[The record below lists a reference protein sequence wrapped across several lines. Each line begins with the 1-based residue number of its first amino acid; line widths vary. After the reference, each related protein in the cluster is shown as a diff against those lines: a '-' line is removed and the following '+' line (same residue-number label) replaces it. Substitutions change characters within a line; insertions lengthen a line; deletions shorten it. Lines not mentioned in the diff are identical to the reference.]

1 MHVCLHLFALSLKVT
16 KFGMSEKVGQVSF
29 EIPGDGDPMFEKP
42 YSEATARMIDD
53 EVRTIIDNAYQTTL
67 ALIQKHQEDV
77 TKVRICRV
85 CIEYLSCIMY
95 SIPECEV

>member
-1 MHVCLHLFALSLKVT
+1 MQVCSHLSALSLKVT
-16 KFGMSEKVGQVSF
+16 KFGMSKKVGQVSF
-29 EIPGDGDPMFEKP
+29 EIPGEGDPMFEKP

-77 TKVRICRV
+77 TKVRICHV
-85 CIEYLSCIMY
+85 CIEYLPCITY